1 MWLIEILLFVF
12 IFLGG
17 IVVIFFLL
25 QHFCKPKITEMGEYD
40 PDEQRKI
47 TLELMEIAERQRHW
61 GEDEAE

>member
-1 MWLIEILLFVF
+1 
-12 IFLGG
+12 
-17 IVVIFFLL
+17 
-25 QHFCKPKITEMGEYD
+25 MGEYD